1 MAAAAPGRYPRGVL
15 RAVLFDFNGVLLD
28 DEPLHADLLL
38 ALAREDGIEV
48 AFERYATRYVGLN
61 DRNAVAAIWGD
72 AGRPLP
78 PDGIRRLVAEKAR
91 RYEREILARD
101 FFPGARELVHEAAR
115 RVPIGIVSGALRAEV
130 IGGLKRAGLFDR
142 FTALVASEDVA
153 RGKPDPEGYV
163 RGLAEVN
170 RDRVRLKREPIGPRN
185 VLVIEDTEHGV
196 AAAKAAG
203 MKVVAVGHTLPRHRL
218 EAADAFV
225 PRVLDLDLD
234 VVARELF
241 G

>member
-1 MAAAAPGRYPRGVL
+1 ML

-28 DEPLHADLLL
+28 DEPLHAELLL
-38 ALAREDGIEV
+38 TLAREAGIEV
-48 AFERYATRYVGLN
+48 TLERYATRYVGLN

-78 PDGIRRLVAEKAR
+78 SDAIRRLVEEKAR
-91 RYEREILARD
+91 RYEVAVLARD
-101 FFPGARELVHEAAR
+101 FFPGARELVREAAR

-130 IGGLKRAGLFDR
+130 TGGLKRAGLFDR
-142 FTALVASEDVA
+142 FTALVTAEDVG
-153 RGKPDPEGYV
+153 RGKPDPEGYA
-163 RGLAEVN
+163 RGLADVN
-170 RDRVRLKREPIGPRN
+170 RDLVRLKKEPLGPRN

-218 EAADAFV
+218 DAADAFV
-225 PRVLDLDLD
+225 PRLLDLELD
-234 VVARELF
+234 VLARELF